1 MAWRRPP
8 VTGERPDPE
17 VLLARAREEE
27 ARKARGRLKLF
38 FGSAAGVGKTYAM
51 LEAAREL
58 RADGVDVVVGVVE
71 THGRAETESLLEGL
85 EILPP
90 RQVAYRGSTLKEFD
104 LDAALARRPAV
115 ILVDELAH
123 SNAEGS
129 RHAKRWQDVLEL
141 VDAGINVYTAL
152 NVQHLESLND
162 LVAKITGVIVRETVP
177 DSVLERADEIELV
190 DLPPDELIQRL
201 QEGKVYLPQQ
211 AQEAMHNFFRKGNLI
226 ALRELALRR
235 TADRVDAQMQAYMR
249 DHAIAK
255 TWPVAE
261 RVLVCVSP
269 SPQAG
274 LLVRAGRRARHAPG
288 GRVDRRLRRDAG
300 EREAVGG
307 RPRAGRAD
315 AASRRAAGRGDRDTL
330 GPHHERGDPE
340 LLPGPERQQDRHRQA
355 RPVPVEADSP
365 RLHRGRSRARE
376 RRHRYLCGQ
385 RRQGRGRPEAG
396 EAARGADGLARLSRG
411 AQRGRPLHGYRLA
424 HVPVFRPLQSHHG
437 LPARR
442 GGGRRAEWTGADRCW
457 PRC

>member
-1 MAWRRPP
+1 M
-8 VTGERPDPE
+8 TGERPDPE

-38 FGSAAGVGKTYAM
+38 FGAAAGVGKTFAM

-58 RADGVDVVVGVVE
+58 KADGVDVVVGVVE

-90 RQVAYRGSTLKEFD
+90 RQVPYRGSTLKEFD

-274 LLVRAGRRARHAPG
+274 LLVRAGRRLAT
-288 GRVDRRLRRDAG
+288 RLGA
-300 EREAVGG
+300 EWIVAYVETPANAKLSAG
-307 RPRAGRAD
+307 RPRASRAD
-315 AASRRAAGRGDRDTL
+315 AASRRAARRGDRDAL

-376 RRHRYLCGQ
+376 RRHRYLCRQ
-385 RRQGRGRPEAG
+385 RRQGRGRP
-396 EAARGADGLARLSRG
+396 RSR
-411 AQRGRPLHGYRLA
+411 
-424 HVPVFRPLQSHHG
+424 
-437 LPARR
+437 
-442 GGGRRAEWTGADRCW
+442 
-457 PRC
+457 